1 MAQHGARRSESSTNW
16 RQREPQREP
25 RPAARPASSS
35 SSSSSSSSTAS
46 LTSTP
51 FERPRWKPGSSSSS
65 SSSSRRGEGGAGGA
79 GGGGGGGRGGGNIRG
94 FRGWEAVDCGSGS
107 LRTLGA
113 RYHESPPSSSSK
125 VQTPIHPAIV
135 ERRRLYVGN
144 MPYMAKKED
153 VVELFGGQGG
163 DETTSPYNIERI
175 YISIDPFTGR
185 NPSYCF
191 VDLKSTDQAER
202 AMADLNGKL
211 VLGRPVKVNPGVPR
225 ADLQPPLGR
234 RDPDLDSPEPR
245 EESNEQQQQQ
255 QQQPAAAGTYPP
267 KFVFERWTR
276 DDASKHWYGYAAEG
290 RRLFVGGLPR
300 MRNQPT
306 VDYEIRKVFYG
317 FNIEAIS
324 KVIISNRDKLPL
336 SGSQYYYLFVDLE
349 SAEEADKA
357 LKTLDGVSAIYG
369 NRLHIRKAR
378 GNSRK
383 PSERDRWR
391 AEHEKKKDEEK
402 TAAQGQDHL
411 LDAPIEAEGITQS
424 LV

>member
-163 DETTSPYNIERI
+163 DETTSPYNM
-175 YISIDPFTGR
+175 Y
-185 NPSYCF
+185 
-191 VDLKSTDQAER
+191 V
-202 AMADLNGKL
+202 
-211 VLGRPVKVNPGVPR
+211 
-225 ADLQPPLGR
+225 
-234 RDPDLDSPEPR
+234 
-245 EESNEQQQQQ
+245 
-255 QQQPAAAGTYPP
+255 
-267 KFVFERWTR
+267 
-276 DDASKHWYGYAAEG
+276 
-290 RRLFVGGLPR
+290 
-300 MRNQPT
+300 
-306 VDYEIRKVFYG
+306 
-317 FNIEAIS
+317 
-324 KVIISNRDKLPL
+324 
-336 SGSQYYYLFVDLE
+336 
-349 SAEEADKA
+349 
-357 LKTLDGVSAIYG
+357 
-369 NRLHIRKAR
+369 
-378 GNSRK
+378 
-383 PSERDRWR
+383 
-391 AEHEKKKDEEK
+391 
-402 TAAQGQDHL
+402 
-411 LDAPIEAEGITQS
+411 
-424 LV
+424 

>member
-1 MAQHGARRSESSTNW
+1 MAQQGERRSESSTNW
-16 RQREPQREP
+16 RQKEQL
-25 RPAARPASSS
+25 PA
-35 SSSSSSSSTAS
+35 
-46 LTSTP
+46 TSP
-51 FERPRWKPGSSSSS
+51 DIPGSISFDRSRWKPGSSSS
-65 SSSSRRGEGGAGGA
+65 GEGG
-79 GGGGGGGRGGGNIRG
+79 IRG
-94 FRGWEAVDCGSGS
+94 FRGWEAVDSGRGS
-107 LRTLGA
+107 LKSLGA
-113 RYHESPPSSSSK
+113 RYHESPPTSTGTGTGPSSSSSSHA
-125 VQTPIHPAIV
+125 QTPVHPAIV

-153 VVELFGGQGG
+153 VVELFGGHGE
-163 DETTSPYNIERI
+163 DEASSPYNIERI
-175 YISIDPFTGR
+175 NISIDPFTGR

-191 VDLKSTDQAER
+191 VDLKTADQAR
-202 AMADLNGKL
+202 KAMADLNGKL
-211 VLGRPVKVNPGVPR
+211 MLGRPVKVNPGIPR

-234 RDPDLDSPEPR
+234 RDLDLDTSEFR
-245 EESNEQQQQQ
+245 EKSTEQQQQQ
-255 QQQPAAAGTYPP
+255 QQQAETYPP

-324 KVIISNRDKLPL
+324 KVIISNKDRLPL
-336 SGSQYYYLFVDLE
+336 SGSQYYYVFVDLE

-357 LKTLDGVSAIYG
+357 LKALDGVSAIYG
-369 NRLHIRKAR
+369 NRLNIKKAR
-378 GNSRK
+378 GDSRK

-391 AEHEKKKDEEK
+391 AQNQKEDEEK
-402 TAAQGQDHL
+402 TAAKQQDQDHHL
-411 LDAPIEAEGITQS
+411 LDAPIEAEGISQS